1 MKMNS
6 LKRLT
11 LELVKKVV
19 IFEIKRDNETH
30 SFCACILYQPKR
42 PEKGRFQ
49 VTNTTASASTTYEKR
64 TGSISVDSTYS
75 YVNTYTLAT
84 GSSTKSKGYYTSV
97 EINFSAPYNCHSVRI
112 RSSHKVSAYGQTW
125 SSNSTAVY

>member
-1 MKMNS
+1 MNS

-30 SFCACILYQPKR
+30 PFCACILYQPKR

-49 VTNTTASASTTYEKR
+49 VTNHRNIQLIISKKKEKKYEQ
-64 TGSISVDSTYS
+64 
-75 YVNTYTLAT
+75 NH
-84 GSSTKSKGYYTSV
+84 KS
-97 EINFSAPYNCHSVRI
+97 EF
-112 RSSHKVSAYGQTW
+112 
-125 SSNSTAVY
+125 

>member
-1 MKMNS
+1 MNS

-30 SFCACILYQPKR
+30 QPKR

-49 VTNTTASASTTYEKR
+49 VTNNR
-64 TGSISVDSTYS
+64 NI
-75 YVNTYTLAT
+75 
-84 GSSTKSKGYYTSV
+84 
-97 EINFSAPYNCHSVRI
+97 
-112 RSSHKVSAYGQTW
+112 
-125 SSNSTAVY
+125 

>member
-1 MKMNS
+1 MNS

-30 SFCACILYQPKR
+30 PFCACILYQHKR

-49 VTNTTASASTTYEKR
+49 VTNNRNIQLIISKKKEKKYEQ
-64 TGSISVDSTYS
+64 
-75 YVNTYTLAT
+75 NH
-84 GSSTKSKGYYTSV
+84 KS
-97 EINFSAPYNCHSVRI
+97 EF
-112 RSSHKVSAYGQTW
+112 
-125 SSNSTAVY
+125 

>member
-1 MKMNS
+1 MNS

-49 VTNTTASASTTYEKR
+49 VTNKDRFYFGR
-64 TGSISVDSTYS
+64 L
-75 YVNTYTLAT
+75 NL
-84 GSSTKSKGYYTSV
+84 
-97 EINFSAPYNCHSVRI
+97 
-112 RSSHKVSAYGQTW
+112 
-125 SSNSTAVY
+125 

>member
-1 MKMNS
+1 MNS

-30 SFCACILYQPKR
+30 PFCTCILYQPKR

-49 VTNTTASASTTYEKR
+49 VTNNR
-64 TGSISVDSTYS
+64 NI
-75 YVNTYTLAT
+75 
-84 GSSTKSKGYYTSV
+84 
-97 EINFSAPYNCHSVRI
+97 
-112 RSSHKVSAYGQTW
+112 
-125 SSNSTAVY
+125 

>member
-1 MKMNS
+1 MNS

-19 IFEIKRDNETH
+19 IFEIKRDDETH

-49 VTNTTASASTTYEKR
+49 VTNNR
-64 TGSISVDSTYS
+64 NI
-75 YVNTYTLAT
+75 
-84 GSSTKSKGYYTSV
+84 
-97 EINFSAPYNCHSVRI
+97 
-112 RSSHKVSAYGQTW
+112 
-125 SSNSTAVY
+125 

>member
-1 MKMNS
+1 MNS

-49 VTNTTASASTTYEKR
+49 VTNNKKHIINYIKEEGEK
-64 TGSISVDSTYS
+64 I
-75 YVNTYTLAT
+75 
-84 GSSTKSKGYYTSV
+84 
-97 EINFSAPYNCHSVRI
+97 
-112 RSSHKVSAYGQTW
+112 
-125 SSNSTAVY
+125 

>member
-1 MKMNS
+1 MNS

-30 SFCACILYQPKR
+30 PFCACILYQPKR

-49 VTNTTASASTTYEKR
+49 VTNNRNIQLIITKKKEKKYEQ
-64 TGSISVDSTYS
+64 
-75 YVNTYTLAT
+75 NH
-84 GSSTKSKGYYTSV
+84 KS
-97 EINFSAPYNCHSVRI
+97 EF
-112 RSSHKVSAYGQTW
+112 
-125 SSNSTAVY
+125 

>member
-1 MKMNS
+1 MNS

-49 VTNTTASASTTYEKR
+49 VTN
-64 TGSISVDSTYS
+64 
-75 YVNTYTLAT
+75 NW
-84 GSSTKSKGYYTSV
+84 
-97 EINFSAPYNCHSVRI
+97 F
-112 RSSHKVSAYGQTW
+112 
-125 SSNSTAVY
+125 

>member
-1 MKMNS
+1 MNS

-30 SFCACILYQPKR
+30 PFCACILYQPKR

-49 VTNTTASASTTYEKR
+49 VKIIETYK
-64 TGSISVDSTYS
+64 
-75 YVNTYTLAT
+75 
-84 GSSTKSKGYYTSV
+84 
-97 EINFSAPYNCHSVRI
+97 
-112 RSSHKVSAYGQTW
+112 
-125 SSNSTAVY
+125 

>member
-1 MKMNS
+1 MNS

-30 SFCACILYQPKR
+30 PFCACILYQPKR

-49 VTNTTASASTTYEKR
+49 VTNNRNIQLIISKKKEKKYEQ
-64 TGSISVDSTYS
+64 
-75 YVNTYTLAT
+75 NH
-84 GSSTKSKGYYTSV
+84 KS
-97 EINFSAPYNCHSVRI
+97 EF
-112 RSSHKVSAYGQTW
+112 
-125 SSNSTAVY
+125 

>member
-1 MKMNS
+1 MNS

-49 VTNTTASASTTYEKR
+49 VTKKKEKKYEQ
-64 TGSISVDSTYS
+64 
-75 YVNTYTLAT
+75 NH
-84 GSSTKSKGYYTSV
+84 KS
-97 EINFSAPYNCHSVRI
+97 EF
-112 RSSHKVSAYGQTW
+112 
-125 SSNSTAVY
+125 